1 MSFNLIFVGLATLAI
16 GLTKDMLRR
25 TSVESRMAGPGLY
38 YSRLIE
44 IGCLKEVWNGS
55 TGVRLCWSGHEN
67 SPDAEANRYFQIME
81 KTDQFFRNVFER
93 SPVSFP
99 YLMRIDIHHPAAFN
113 RVFWHKEE
121 QKVYYG
127 DFSPETF
134 SASFAENAE
143 LITHA
148 FGEAMVSSY
157 NLGDQCQSRAIE
169 ESLADVFTITEK
181 HHRFNVRAQDPA
193 ASWNIG
199 DHLIHGTAQGDSLR
213 SMSSPGSGYRDHPI
227 LGSDDQVG
235 HMQSYHETLPDQDLG
250 GFRKYS
256 GIANRAFYLAAT
268 QEGGPS
274 WERMGKIWH
283 RALIHSWH
291 NISFAGF
298 ARETVTASKDLGFG
312 EPIAHIVAS
321 SWSQVGVNV

>member
-1 MSFNLIFVGLATLAI
+1 MSFNLVFVGLATLAI
-16 GLTKDMLRR
+16 GLTEGMMLRLG
-25 TSVESRMAGPGLY
+25 SGFIGAGPELMH
-38 YSRLIE
+38 SRLFE
-44 IGCLKEVWNGS
+44 IGTLKEVWNGS
-55 TGVRLCWSGHEN
+55 TGTRLCWNGYGN
-67 SPDAEANRYFQIME
+67 PPDAEANRYFQIME
-81 KTDQFFRNVFER
+81 KVDRFFQNIFGRL
-93 SPVSFP
+93 PVGFP
-99 YLMRIDIHHPAAFN
+99 HLMRIDIHHSAAFN
-113 RVFWHKEE
+113 QVLWHKEE
-121 QKVYYG
+121 QKVLYG
-127 DFSPETF
+127 DFSPEIF
-134 SASFAENAE
+134 SASFAANAE

-148 FGEAMVSSY
+148 FGEAMASSY

-169 ESLADVFTITEK
+169 ASLADVFTVTEK
-181 HHRFNVRAQDPA
+181 HHRFNVFAQSPD

-213 SMSSPGSGYRDHPI
+213 SMSHPGSGYRDHPI

-235 HMQSYHETLPDQDLG
+235 HMQDYHETLPDQDLG

-283 RALIHSWH
+283 RALTHSWH
-291 NISFAGF
+291 NIGFAGF
-298 ARETVTASKDLGFG
+298 ARETVTASRDLEFG

>member
-1 MSFNLIFVGLATLAI
+1 MVFGFG
-16 GLTKDMLRR
+16 
-25 TSVESRMAGPGLY
+25 AGDDFTH
-38 YSRLIE
+38 SRLI
-44 IGCLKEVWNGS
+44 GLRGLKEVWNGS
-55 TGVRLCWSGHEN
+55 TGVRLCWNGHEN

-81 KTDQFFRNVFER
+81 NIDQFFRNIVG
-93 SPVSFP
+93 SAPVGDQ
-99 YLMRIDIHHPAAFN
+99 YTMRIDIHHPAAFN

-127 DFSPETF
+127 DFSPEIF

-148 FGEAMVSSY
+148 FGEAIISSY
-157 NLGDQCQSRAIE
+157 RLGNNQCQSRAIE
-169 ESLADVFTITEK
+169 ESLADVFTVTEK
-181 HHRFNVRAQDPA
+181 HHRFNVRAQDPD

-199 DHLIHGTAQGDSLR
+199 DHLIHGAALGDSLR
-213 SMSSPGSGYRDHPI
+213 SMSNPGSGYRDHPI

-235 HMQSYHETLPDQDLG
+235 HMQDYHEAPPDQDLE
-250 GFRKYS
+250 GFCKKYS
-256 GIANRAFYLAAT
+256 GIANHAFYLAAT

-274 WERMGKIWH
+274 WEKMRRIWH
-283 RALIHSWH
+283 CALSHYPWL
-291 NISFAGF
+291 NIGF
-298 ARETVTASKDLGFG
+298 AIFARKTVTASRELQFG